1 MWVHDIVSIITALST
16 EQRRL
21 PIGLVGTGR
30 LGKAALFAAAL
41 DSRIAAVR
49 VRLPSLSY
57 RDEAEQ
63 GLLADIPR
71 ILATL
76 DLPEVAK
83 LVLPRGCWLEFAA
96 PTGRANPIRI
106 WACPHSERIV
116 SRGTRECS
124 RLECGSELVFRSPEG
139 KWPPK
144 PKIATTQTRIRVTDC
159 TCSAES
165 DWWAIYARPSEN
177 RMCVAR
183 SRQATALR
191 NGMHHLDHCDMT
203 SWIRFPNLETHSHAG
218 TPRESCRLSE
228 LAYQY

>member
-76 DLPEVAK
+76 DLPRWPSSCCREEAGSNS
-83 LVLPRGCWLEFAA
+83 RA
-96 PTGRANPIRI
+96 PYGRANPIRI
-106 WACPHSERIV
+106 WACPHSEGLFRAEPASATDWSAV
-116 SRGTRECS
+116 ANWFSDRLKESVPQAQNSDHTNAYSRDGLHVLRRAGLVGDIRETV
-124 RLECGSELVFRSPEG
+124 R
-139 KWPPK
+139 K
-144 PKIATTQTRIRVTDC
+144 
-159 TCSAES
+159 
-165 DWWAIYARPSEN
+165 
-177 RMCVAR
+177 
-183 SRQATALR
+183 
-191 NGMHHLDHCDMT
+191 
-203 SWIRFPNLETHSHAG
+203 
-218 TPRESCRLSE
+218 
-228 LAYQY
+228 